1 MAAGD
6 FCRDAGEVTVD
17 TKFSTVRQQ
26 IDACLAAERQRIH
39 QEIKEYPRPVAGC
52 DQQFNYLLEQR
63 SHIAH
68 EISHLEDLCGEPEVA
83 CSIAQIRDFINS
95 SQCLSDH
102 AKRNMLSLLSEEP
115 RIGQG

>member
-1 MAAGD
+1 V
-6 FCRDAGEVTVD
+6 DA
-17 TKFSTVRQQ
+17 KFSTIRQQ
-26 IDACLAAERQRIH
+26 IEACLAAERQRIH

-63 SHIAH
+63 SLIAH
-68 EISHLEDLCGEPEVA
+68 EISHLEDLWREPDGA
-83 CSIAQIRDFINS
+83 CSIEQIRDFLDS
-95 SQCLSDH
+95 SQCLSDR